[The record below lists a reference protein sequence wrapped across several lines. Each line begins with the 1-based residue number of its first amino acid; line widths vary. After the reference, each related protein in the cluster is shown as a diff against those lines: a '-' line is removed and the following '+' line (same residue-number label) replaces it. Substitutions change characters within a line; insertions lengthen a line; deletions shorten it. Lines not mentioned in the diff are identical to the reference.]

1 MVDNVVNNNESVVN
15 RVSLNKI
22 DRWVLTV
29 VLL

>member
-15 RVSLNKI
+15 RVGLNKI